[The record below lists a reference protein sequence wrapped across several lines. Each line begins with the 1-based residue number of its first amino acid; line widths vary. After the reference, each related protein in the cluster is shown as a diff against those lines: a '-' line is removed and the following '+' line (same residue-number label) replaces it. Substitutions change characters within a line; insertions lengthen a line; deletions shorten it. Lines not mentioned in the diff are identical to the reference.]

1 MAKRPDTFRMVLDS
15 FTHHIMQPSPQPNI
29 VATRFNSKYHKPW
42 LFYHAQMQPRSQGSL
57 LPALWE
63 RGWHKWPTPF
73 ILTPV
78 VFMHAQEG
86 NSVGAVRKVSPNWS
100 QETMTC
106 HSFYCFSI
114 VWGQGNAPLTTP
126 ENTITYHNT
135 LCLSLQNLA

>member
-1 MAKRPDTFRMVLDS
+1 MSYS
-15 FTHHIMQPSPQPNI
+15 FFI
-29 VATRFNSKYHKPW
+29 K
-42 LFYHAQMQPRSQGSL
+42 
-57 LPALWE
+57 
-63 RGWHKWPTPF
+63 HKWPTPL

-78 VFMHAQEG
+78 VFMHAQYG
-86 NSVGAVRKVSPNWS
+86 SSVGAVRKVSPNWS

-114 VWGQGNAPLTTP
+114 VWGQGNASLATP